1 MITLTLTRTSK
12 TGNAVRGS
20 IVLPF
25 TQYPCSDREEQD
37 IAIKTLENADFIIPA
52 GTYPL
57 KRTYSYKFKKLLPIL
72 EDVPDREGIR
82 ILKGVPDGCFTSG
95 GESGGNSRTY
105 DLAERYRSCDLFA
118 EREEGCILTDMYG
131 QSTLDIMLNRLNEF
145 YNEEEIALSVVDAF
159 DAGSGS
165 GQ

>member
-1 MITLTLTRTSK
+1 MITLILTRTSK

-72 EDVPDREGIR
+72 ENVPDREGIR
-82 ILKGVPDGCFTSG
+82 IHRGTKPEHS
-95 GESGGNSRTY
+95 
-105 DLAERYRSCDLFA
+105 
-118 EREEGCILTDMYG
+118 EGCILTDMYG

-145 YNEEEIALSVVDAF
+145 YNEEEIILSVVDAF
-159 DAGSGS
+159 DDGSGS
-165 GQ
+165 GL

>member
-25 TQYPCSDREEQD
+25 TQYPCSYREEQD
-37 IAIKTLENADFIIPA
+37 ITISTLENADFIIPA

-72 EDVPDREGIR
+72 ENVPDREGIR
-82 ILKGVPDGCFTSG
+82 IHRGTKPEHS
-95 GESGGNSRTY
+95 
-105 DLAERYRSCDLFA
+105 
-118 EREEGCILTDMYG
+118 EGCILTDMYG

-145 YNEEEIALSVVDAF
+145 YNEEEIVLQISDNLPALPCP
-159 DAGSGS
+159 GSGS

>member
-1 MITLTLTRTSK
+1 MITLQLTRTSK

-25 TQYPCSDREEQD
+25 TQYPCSDREEKD
-37 IAIKTLENADFIIPA
+37 ITIKTLENADFIIPA
-52 GTYPL
+52 GTYTL
-57 KRTYSYKFKKLLPIL
+57 KRTYSYKFKKILPIL

-82 ILKGVPDGCFTSG
+82 IHRGTKPEHSQ
-95 GESGGNSRTY
+95 
-105 DLAERYRSCDLFA
+105 
-118 EREEGCILTDMYG
+118 GCILTDMFG

-145 YNEEEIALSVVDAF
+145 YNEEEIVLSVVDAY
-159 DAGSGS
+159 DAGSSS

>member
-1 MITLTLTRTSK
+1 MITLILTRTSK

-25 TQYPCSDREEQD
+25 TQYPCSDREEED
-37 IAIKTLENADFIIPA
+37 ITIKTLENADFIIPA

-57 KRTYSYKFKKLLPIL
+57 KRTYSYKFKKILPIL

-82 ILKGVPDGCFTSG
+82 IHRGTKPEHSQ
-95 GESGGNSRTY
+95 
-105 DLAERYRSCDLFA
+105 
-118 EREEGCILTDMYG
+118 GCILTDMFG

-145 YNEEEIALSVVDAF
+145 YNDEEIFLSIVSSCPC
-159 DAGSGS
+159 G
-165 GQ
+165 

>member
-1 MITLTLTRTSK
+1 MITLQLTRTSK
-12 TGNAVRGS
+12 AGNAVRGS

-37 IAIKTLENADFIIPA
+37 IAISTLENADFIIPA

-82 ILKGVPDGCFTSG
+82 IHRGTKPEHSQ
-95 GESGGNSRTY
+95 
-105 DLAERYRSCDLFA
+105 
-118 EREEGCILTDMYG
+118 GCILTDMFG

-145 YNEEEIALSVVDAF
+145 YNDEEIFLSIVSSCPC
-159 DAGSGS
+159 G
-165 GQ
+165 

>member
-25 TQYPCSDREEQD
+25 TKYPCSDREEQD

-57 KRTYSYKFKKLLPIL
+57 KRTYSFKFKKLLPL
-72 EDVPDREGIR
+72 VDEVPEREGIR
-82 ILKGVPDGCFTSG
+82 IHRGTLPEHSQ
-95 GESGGNSRTY
+95 
-105 DLAERYRSCDLFA
+105 
-118 EREEGCILTDMYG
+118 GCILTDLYG
-131 QSTLDIMLNRLNEF
+131 MSNLNIMLNRLDEF
-145 YNEEEIALSVVDAF
+145 YHDEEILLQISDNLPVLPSP
-159 DAGSGS
+159 GSGS

>member
-12 TGNAVRGS
+12 HGKAVHGKML
-20 IVLPF
+20 LPF
-25 TQYPCSDREEQD
+25 TKYPCSDREEQD

-72 EDVPDREGIR
+72 EDVPEREGIR
-82 ILKGVPDGCFTSG
+82 IHRGTKPEHSQ
-95 GESGGNSRTY
+95 
-105 DLAERYRSCDLFA
+105 
-118 EREEGCILTDMYG
+118 GCILTDMFG

-145 YNEEEIALSVVDAF
+145 YNDEEIFLSIVSSCPC
-159 DAGSGS
+159 G
-165 GQ
+165 

>member
-25 TQYPCSDREEQD
+25 TQYPCCDREEKD
-37 IAIKTLENADFIIPA
+37 ITISTLENADFIIPA

-72 EDVPDREGIR
+72 ENVPDREGIR
-82 ILKGVPDGCFTSG
+82 IHRGTKPEHS
-95 GESGGNSRTY
+95 
-105 DLAERYRSCDLFA
+105 
-118 EREEGCILTDMYG
+118 EGCILTDMYG

-145 YNEEEIALSVVDAF
+145 YNEEEIVLSVVDAY
-159 DAGSGS
+159 DAGSSS

>member
-1 MITLTLTRTSK
+1 MITLILTRTSK

-25 TQYPCSDREEQD
+25 TQYPCSYREEKD
-37 IAIKTLENADFIIPA
+37 ITISTLENADFIIPA

-82 ILKGVPDGCFTSG
+82 IHRGTKPEHS
-95 GESGGNSRTY
+95 
-105 DLAERYRSCDLFA
+105 
-118 EREEGCILTDMYG
+118 EGCILTDMYG
-131 QSTLDIMLNRLNEF
+131 QSSLDIMLNRLNEF
-145 YNEEEIALSVVDAF
+145 YNEEEIVLSVVDAF
-159 DAGSGS
+159 DDGSGS
-165 GQ
+165 GL

>member
-72 EDVPDREGIR
+72 ENVPDREGIR
-82 ILKGVPDGCFTSG
+82 IHRGTKPEHS
-95 GESGGNSRTY
+95 
-105 DLAERYRSCDLFA
+105 
-118 EREEGCILTDMYG
+118 EGCILTDMYG

-145 YNEEEIALSVVDAF
+145 YNDEEIFLSIVSSCPC
-159 DAGSGS
+159 G
-165 GQ
+165 

>member
-1 MITLTLTRTSK
+1 MITLILTRTSK

-25 TQYPCSDREEQD
+25 TQYPCSDREEKD
-37 IAIKTLENADFIIPA
+37 ITIKTLENADFIIPA

-72 EDVPDREGIR
+72 ENVPDREGIR
-82 ILKGVPDGCFTSG
+82 IHRGTKPEHS
-95 GESGGNSRTY
+95 
-105 DLAERYRSCDLFA
+105 
-118 EREEGCILTDMYG
+118 EGCILTDMYG

-145 YNEEEIALSVVDAF
+145 YNEEEIVLSVVDAY
-159 DAGSGS
+159 DAGSSS

>member
-25 TQYPCSDREEQD
+25 TQYPCCDREEKD
-37 IAIKTLENADFIIPA
+37 ITISTLENADFIIPA

-72 EDVPDREGIR
+72 ENVPDREGIR
-82 ILKGVPDGCFTSG
+82 IHRGTKPEHSD
-95 GESGGNSRTY
+95 
-105 DLAERYRSCDLFA
+105 
-118 EREEGCILTDMYG
+118 GCILTDMYG

-145 YNEEEIALSVVDAF
+145 YTDEEIVLSVVDAF

>member
-25 TQYPCSDREEQD
+25 TQYPCSDREEKD
-37 IAIKTLENADFIIPA
+37 ITISTLENADFIIPA

-82 ILKGVPDGCFTSG
+82 IHRGTKPEHSQ
-95 GESGGNSRTY
+95 
-105 DLAERYRSCDLFA
+105 
-118 EREEGCILTDMYG
+118 GCILTDMYG

-145 YNEEEIALSVVDAF
+145 YTDEEIVLSVVDAY

>member
-1 MITLTLTRTSK
+1 MITLILTRTSK

-25 TQYPCSDREEQD
+25 TQYPCSYREEKD
-37 IAIKTLENADFIIPA
+37 ITISTLENADFIIPA

-82 ILKGVPDGCFTSG
+82 ILKGAPDGCFTSG

-118 EREEGCILTDMYG
+118 EREGCILTDMYG

-145 YNEEEIALSVVDAF
+145 YNDEEIFLSIVSSCPC
-159 DAGSGS
+159 G
-165 GQ
+165 

>member
-25 TQYPCSDREEQD
+25 TQYPCSDREEED
-37 IAIKTLENADFIIPA
+37 ITIKTLENADFIIPA

-57 KRTYSYKFKKLLPIL
+57 KRTYSYKFKKNLPIL
-72 EDVPDREGIR
+72 ENVPDREGIR
-82 ILKGVPDGCFTSG
+82 IHRGTKPEHSQ
-95 GESGGNSRTY
+95 
-105 DLAERYRSCDLFA
+105 
-118 EREEGCILTDMYG
+118 GCILTDMYG

>member
-1 MITLTLTRTSK
+1 MITLILTRTSK

-25 TQYPCSDREEQD
+25 TQYPCSDREEED
-37 IAIKTLENADFIIPA
+37 ITIKTLENADFIIPA

-72 EDVPDREGIR
+72 ENVPEREGIR
-82 ILKGVPDGCFTSG
+82 IHRGTKPEHSQ
-95 GESGGNSRTY
+95 
-105 DLAERYRSCDLFA
+105 
-118 EREEGCILTDMYG
+118 GCILTDMFG
-131 QSTLDIMLNRLNEF
+131 QSSLDIMLNRLNEF
-145 YNEEEIALSVVDAF
+145 YNEEEIVLQISDNLPALPCP
-159 DAGSGS
+159 GSGS

>member
-1 MITLTLTRTSK
+1 MITLILTRTSK

-25 TQYPCSDREEQD
+25 TQYPCSDREEED
-37 IAIKTLENADFIIPA
+37 ITIKTLENADFIIPA

-57 KRTYSYKFKKLLPIL
+57 KRTYSYKFKKILPIL

-82 ILKGVPDGCFTSG
+82 IHRGTKPEHSQ
-95 GESGGNSRTY
+95 
-105 DLAERYRSCDLFA
+105 
-118 EREEGCILTDMYG
+118 GCILTDMFG

-145 YNEEEIALSVVDAF
+145 YNEEEIVLSVVDAY
-159 DAGSGS
+159 DAGSSS

>member
-1 MITLTLTRTSK
+1 MITLILTRTSK

-82 ILKGVPDGCFTSG
+82 IHRGTKPEHS
-95 GESGGNSRTY
+95 
-105 DLAERYRSCDLFA
+105 
-118 EREEGCILTDMYG
+118 EGCILTDMYG

-145 YNEEEIALSVVDAF
+145 YNDEEIFLSIVSSCPC
-159 DAGSGS
+159 G
-165 GQ
+165 

>member
-1 MITLTLTRTSK
+1 MITLILTRTSK

-25 TQYPCSDREEQD
+25 TQYPCSDREEKD
-37 IAIKTLENADFIIPA
+37 ITISTLENADFIIPA

-82 ILKGVPDGCFTSG
+82 IHRGTKPEHS
-95 GESGGNSRTY
+95 
-105 DLAERYRSCDLFA
+105 
-118 EREEGCILTDMYG
+118 EGCILTDMYG

-145 YNEEEIALSVVDAF
+145 YNEEEIVLSVVDAY
-159 DAGSGS
+159 DAGSSS

>member
-1 MITLTLTRTSK
+1 MITLILTRTSK

-25 TQYPCSDREEQD
+25 TQYPCSDREEKD
-37 IAIKTLENADFIIPA
+37 ITISTLENADFIIPA

-72 EDVPDREGIR
+72 ENVPEREGIR
-82 ILKGVPDGCFTSG
+82 IHRGTKPEHSQ
-95 GESGGNSRTY
+95 
-105 DLAERYRSCDLFA
+105 
-118 EREEGCILTDMYG
+118 GCILTDMFG

-145 YNEEEIALSVVDAF
+145 YNEEEIVLSVVDAF
-159 DAGSGS
+159 DDGSGS
-165 GQ
+165 GL

>member
-12 TGNAVRGS
+12 HGNAVRGS

-25 TQYPCSDREEQD
+25 TQYPCCDREEKD
-37 IAIKTLENADFIIPA
+37 ITISTLENADFIIPA

-57 KRTYSYKFKKLLPIL
+57 KRTYSYKFKKQLPIL

-82 ILKGVPDGCFTSG
+82 IHRGTKPEHSQ
-95 GESGGNSRTY
+95 
-105 DLAERYRSCDLFA
+105 
-118 EREEGCILTDMYG
+118 GCILTDMYG

-145 YNEEEIALSVVDAF
+145 YNEEEIVLQISDNLPALPCP
-159 DAGSGS
+159 GSGS

>member
-72 EDVPDREGIR
+72 ENVPDREGIR
-82 ILKGVPDGCFTSG
+82 IHRGTKPEHSQ
-95 GESGGNSRTY
+95 
-105 DLAERYRSCDLFA
+105 
-118 EREEGCILTDMYG
+118 GCILTDMYG

>member
-25 TQYPCSDREEQD
+25 TQYPCSDREEKD
-37 IAIKTLENADFIIPA
+37 ITISTLENADFIIPA

-82 ILKGVPDGCFTSG
+82 IHRGTKPEHS
-95 GESGGNSRTY
+95 
-105 DLAERYRSCDLFA
+105 
-118 EREEGCILTDMYG
+118 EGCILTDMYG
-131 QSTLDIMLNRLNEF
+131 QSSLDIMLNRLNEF
-145 YNEEEIALSVVDAF
+145 YNEEEIVLQISDNLPALPCP
-159 DAGSGS
+159 GSGS

>member
-1 MITLTLTRTSK
+1 MITIQLTRTSK

-25 TQYPCSDREEQD
+25 TQYPCSYREEKD
-37 IAIKTLENADFIIPA
+37 ITISTLENADFIIPA

-82 ILKGVPDGCFTSG
+82 IHRGTKPEHSQ
-95 GESGGNSRTY
+95 
-105 DLAERYRSCDLFA
+105 
-118 EREEGCILTDMYG
+118 GCILTDMFG

-145 YNEEEIALSVVDAF
+145 YTDEEIVLSVVDAY